1 MADINRLTE
10 EELLAMYECMLLI
23 RHSEETM
30 YELHNKGQVYGHMLP
45 CMGQEAIPTAIAKV
59 MKDSDI
65 LLTGHRGGGHYI
77 ARGCDFNRMWAEYFG
92 RETGIC
98 RGRGGQ
104 LHLMDISKRAITG
117 NAVVSAQWGIAA
129 GAGFAAKASGDMVVV
144 CGGEGSTNRGP
155 FHESLNM
162 CAVKKLPV
170 LFVVEFNNKM
180 MWSEGP
186 SYMSCKRVADRAVG
200 YGIPG
205 ATVDGNDVEAVYS
218 KAMEFA
224 EYIRGGNGPC
234 LLECITAKFRD
245 TVGNLRDTP
254 EHIEYLK
261 DPSREPIGRLETRL
275 RECGALTDEA
285 DREIKARVE
294 KKLDDA
300 IAFARSSP
308 IPDMYDGHDQV
319 YSNPV

>member
-1 MADINRLTE
+1 MNLSGKD
-10 EELLAMYECMLLI
+10 LLEMYETMCLI
-23 RHSEETM
+23 RTSEQTM
-30 YELHNKGQVYGHMLP
+30 YELHNKGQVLGHMLP
-45 CMGQEAIPTAIAKV
+45 CMGQEAIPVAIAKI

-77 ARGCDFNRMWAEYFG
+77 ARGCSFERMWAEFFG
-92 RETGIC
+92 KVTGIC

-104 LHLMDISKRAITG
+104 LHLMDISHRAITG

-129 GAGFAAKASGDMVVV
+129 GAGFAAKFSGDMVVV

-155 FHESLNM
+155 FHEALNM

-180 MWSEGP
+180 MWSEAKD
-186 SYMSCKRVADRAVG
+186 YMGCERVASRAAG

-205 ATVDGNDVEAVYS
+205 ATVDGNDVEAVW
-218 KAMEFA
+218 KQALEFS

-234 LLECITAKFRD
+234 LLECLTAKFRD

-261 DPSREPIGRLETRL
+261 DPSREPIGRLATRL
-275 RECGALTDEA
+275 REMGMLDDAVEA
-285 DREIKARVE
+285 EINARVQ

-300 IAFARSSP
+300 IEFARNSP
-308 IPDMYDGHDQV
+308 TPEIDDGHDQV
-319 YSNPV
+319 FSQPV